1 MGGGTLH
8 LKVPR
13 RGGGGRLKQ
22 FQKSGLKVVEWEGGQ
37 KIVPFGGLG
46 GVWMFAGITHFKSDC
61 SSGRNDK
68 ST

>member
-1 MGGGTLH
+1 MH

-13 RGGGGRLKQ
+13 RRGGGRLKQ

-46 GVWMFAGITHFKSDC
+46 GGMDVCWNNPFSVRLFFRK
-61 SSGRNDK
+61 K
-68 ST
+68 